1 MNSEDYLLVA
11 EAIQMLKDELKE
23 NPQDLT
29 FELVERALVEAFR
42 ENDPDFDYVL
52 FLNDAELTEAEDNE
66 QAN

>member
-23 NPQDLT
+23 NPQELT

-52 FLNDAELTEAEDNE
+52 FLNDCELTEAEDNE
-66 QAN
+66 